1 MKRFGRN
8 SETAKLRRTLKT
20 LPSQVAD
27 WTPEQRRQY
36 TEQADRATREQAGI
50 TEPAPARRG
59 FFRRG

>member
-1 MKRFGRN
+1 MGRFNRK
-8 SETAKLRRTLKT
+8 SETAKLRHTLKK

-50 TEPAPARRG
+50 TEPAPARRW
-59 FFRRG
+59 FKRD